1 MSITVDNFEI
11 YLSTFALL
19 VSILAYANH
28 RKTRKLAEKTYQ
40 IALST
45 KHVTEIEALKSMPQ
59 LDLLGIVSV
68 GELNRAKLLISNMRS
83 TPFRINSVCLEKYA
97 PKVRSVKNIFK
108 SKFDQDFDW
117 YYEKVDGYRWNPMGN
132 LDYEEKYQSEAAEFL
147 TVKEQEKILI
157 TIPDY
162 SEYKTYRFS
171 VKTSHGNVDISGSI
185 SKNGKVHFCNDFRQ
199 SFN

>member
-1 MSITVDNFEI
+1 M
-11 YLSTFALL
+11 
-19 VSILAYANH
+19 
-28 RKTRKLAEKTYQ
+28 
-40 IALST
+40 
-45 KHVTEIEALKSMPQ
+45 TEIEALKSMPQ

-68 GELNRAKLLISNMRS
+68 GELDRAKLLISNMRS

-97 PKVRSVKNIFK
+97 PKVRSLKNIFK
-108 SKFDQDFDW
+108 SQFDEDFDW

-185 SKNGKVHFCNDFRQ
+185 SKNGKVYFCNDFRQ